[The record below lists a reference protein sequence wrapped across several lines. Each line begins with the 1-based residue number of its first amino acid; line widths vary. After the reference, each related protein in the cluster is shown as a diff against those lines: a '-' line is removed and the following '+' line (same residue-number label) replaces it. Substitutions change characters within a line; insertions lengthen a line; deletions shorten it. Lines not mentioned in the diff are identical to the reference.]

1 MTSATLA
8 SKFKLLNHIRRL
20 AEKADIEMTEGLR
33 KIALEISEQKFEEKE
48 YIESQADLVAE
59 IIRLGSAMLAS
70 RSEFAR
76 RFAKALGNEIETD
89 RAKRKAL
96 RERSESL
103 ILSMNAR
110 ELYNFFKRS
119 SNVPKPL

>member
-76 RFAKALGNEIETD
+76 GFAKALGNEIGTD
-89 RAKRKAL
+89 RAKGT
-96 RERSESL
+96 ESL

-110 ELYNFFKRS
+110 ELYNFFKKTQQCS
-119 SNVPKPL
+119 